1 MKYNIHYRFTLLKKK
16 REIFFFHFLY
26 FLYDYHII
34 IVYEKYIW
42 ISSKIILQIHPINL
56 TNNASSQKR
65 KILIAKVKND
75 TTYAKK
81 ISENFRDRTLRQS
94 SLCLRSLS
102 LIYPISFWISENGL
116 GFCFSPPRSTFPF
129 GLGYILC
136 ALRFTLSPPS
146 FFHPSF
152 PLFIHATPFNFRALF
167 KLILSIPR
175 ISPCEYYC
183 YLFSL
188 FLLSFVIEQVSERLL
203 YFRNIININFIH
215 AHFTEFNVVF

>member
-34 IVYEKYIW
+34 IVYEKYLW
-42 ISSKIILQIHPINL
+42 ISSKIILEIHPINL
-56 TNNASSQKR
+56 ANNASSQKR

-136 ALRFTLSPPS
+136 ALRFTLSPP
-146 FFHPSF
+146 
-152 PLFIHATPFNFRALF
+152 PLFFTP
-167 KLILSIPR
+167 
-175 ISPCEYYC
+175 
-183 YLFSL
+183 L
-188 FLLSFVIEQVSERLL
+188 FLFLFTLHHSTFVFCLNL
-203 YFRNIININFIH
+203 F
-215 AHFTEFNVVF
+215 